1 MDGSVRMKNKN
12 FGLDFEK
19 AWMDIYF
26 MMQDEAFDHTH
37 IMYLDNGTAIAGGA
51 RWEEVPF

>member
-1 MDGSVRMKNKN
+1 MKNKN

-19 AWMDIYF
+19 AWLDIYF
-26 MMQDEAFDHTH
+26 MMEDEAFDHTQ

-51 RWEEVPF
+51 RWTEVPF